1 MLVPLRWLSDYVDIH
16 LDIEELADRL
26 TMSGTKVETIT
37 TVGDRLRHVVAGKIV
52 SVDPHSKADRLR
64 VVRVDLGPHQAPRTL
79 VTAAE
84 NVSEGDLVPVVLATV
99 GTAIDNDR

>member
-37 TVGDRLRHVVAGKIV
+37 TVGDRLRHVVAGKSFPSIPIRRLTDSAWSV
-52 SVDPHSKADRLR
+52 SIWARIRRLE
-64 VVRVDLGPHQAPRTL
+64 HW
-79 VTAAE
+79 
-84 NVSEGDLVPVVLATV
+84 
-99 GTAIDNDR
+99 